1 MAKGGRQAAN
11 DLKPERLPELHCAL
25 IRAHDEVELHGSI
38 ALGPRVYQR
47 VLTHA
52 TSDPSAG
59 GRGARH
65 VATVTD
71 MPSAA
76 GLVRT
81 HVVGAKDDALLL
93 GDECL
98 FIRGYPVGQCLGFA
112 QVRVE
117 RVRGTLANDRE
128 DDGSDR
134 AGIPRFGLPDIE
146 HPLILSREQAA
157 NQLPVTAHRPRQP
170 PKACAVLASLWFRL
184 AARRT
189 HLRP

>member
-1 MAKGGRQAAN
+1 MAKGGRQAPN
-11 DLKPERLPELHCAL
+11 DLKSQRLPEFHCAL

-52 TSDPSAG
+52 TSDPPAG
-59 GRGARH
+59 GRRARH
-65 VATVTD
+65 VATITD

-98 FIRGYPVGQCLGFA
+98 FIGGYPVGQCL
-112 QVRVE
+112 
-117 RVRGTLANDRE
+117 
-128 DDGSDR
+128 
-134 AGIPRFGLPDIE
+134 GLPDIE

-157 NQLPVTAHRPRQP
+157 NRLPVTATGH
-170 PKACAVLASLWFRL
+170 AS
-184 AARRT
+184 
-189 HLRP
+189 P